1 MISRLVSD
9 FKESDDWIEYLV
21 SKLPL
26 ERQKEYNI

>member
-1 MISRLVSD
+1 VSD

-26 ERQKEYNI
+26 ERQKEYNIWNK